1 MNSSRKLQLRMEA
14 QETGLNPS
22 KVTLSEGRIVRNAEK
37 TGDDKA
43 AAGGSWKG
51 FWQLFAADDFPTKCP
66 FCGEKLNENDIDGC
80 HINIRRINLFNN
92 TTYYSSTKYIIPGH
106 HDCNMK
112 LGKEFS
118 LETPILAIEAKEKK

>member
-1 MNSSRKLQLRMEA
+1 MNSSQKLELRMEA
-14 QETGLNPS
+14 KETRLNPE

-43 AAGGSWKG
+43 AVGGSWKG
-51 FWQLFAADDFPTKCP
+51 FWQLFAADDFPTECP
-66 FCGEKLNENDIDGC
+66 FCGEKLNEDDIDGC
-80 HINIRRINLFNN
+80 HINVRRTNPFSK
-92 TTYYSSTKYIIPGH
+92 TTYFSRKKYIIPGH

-118 LETPILAIEAKEKK
+118 LETSILAIEAIEKK